1 MNASSIAKRH
11 LELAIAEATKA
22 GSDADATARYM
33 LGWVVSEFLAHRPV
47 ADVRAELLFVAEN
60 CDPDTDFTFMR
71 P

>member
-11 LELAIAEATKA
+11 LELAIEEACKA

-33 LGWVVSEFLAHRPV
+33 LSWVVTEFLAHRPIQ
-47 ADVRAELLFVAEN
+47 DVRAELLFVAEN